1 MQNKKQ
7 KFNYPKK
14 VLIMFVVITGLFACS
29 KTVDTTT
36 NMTTSTVDC
45 SGAAKSFSADVSP
58 IIQSSCATGSSCHD
72 SSSNNG
78 PGELVTYTEIF
89 SARAQI
95 RSAVLSG
102 AMPRSGSL
110 TTAQKN
116 SIICWIDNR
125 SSNNYIVLV

>member
-14 VLIMFVVITGLFACS
+14 ALIAFVIITGLFACS
-29 KTVDTTT
+29 KTVDTTS

-45 SGAAKSFSADVSP
+45 SGSAKSYSADVSP
-58 IIQSSCATGSSCHD
+58 IIQSSCATGSSCHG
-72 SSSNNG
+72 SASNNG

-89 SARAQI
+89 SAHAQI

-102 AMPRSGSL
+102 AMPKNGSL
-110 TTAQKN
+110 TTAQRN
-116 SIICWIDNR
+116 SIICWIDNG
-125 SSNNYIVLV
+125 SSNN